1 MNVED
6 RMSGHDM
13 SPRATIAVALEYEMG
28 KDAAP
33 RVTASGRGLVAEKI
47 IATAR
52 EHGVAIEGNPLL
64 AEALSGVAVDDH
76 IPEEL
81 YRAVAEVIGF
91 VLRAAGKLR

>member
-1 MNVED
+1 
-6 RMSGHDM
+6 MSEAPAAGK
-13 SPRATIAVALEYEMG
+13 PAIAVALEYEIG

-47 IATAR
+47 IETAR
-52 EHGVAIEGNPLL
+52 QNGVAVEGNPIL
-64 AEALSGVAVDDH
+64 AEALAGVAVDDH

>member
-1 MNVED
+1 
-6 RMSGHDM
+6 MSGQDM
-13 SPRATIAVALEYEMG
+13 NPRATIAVALEYEMG

>member
-1 MNVED
+1 
-6 RMSGHDM
+6 MSEAPTPGK
-13 SPRATIAVALEYEMG
+13 PAIAVALEYEIG

-47 IATAR
+47 IETAR
-52 EHGVAIEGNPLL
+52 QNGVAIEGNPIL
-64 AEALSGVAVDDH
+64 AEALAGVAVDDH

>member
-1 MNVED
+1 
-6 RMSGHDM
+6 MSE
-13 SPRATIAVALEYEMG
+13 PPKAERPAIAVALEYEIG

-47 IATAR
+47 IETAR
-52 EHGVAIEGNPLL
+52 QHGVAIEGNPIL
-64 AEALSGVAVDDH
+64 AEALAGVAVDDH

>member
-1 MNVED
+1 MSED
-6 RMSGHDM
+6 EAPAR
-13 SPRATIAVALEYEMG
+13 PAIAVALEYEMG

-52 EHGVAIEGNPLL
+52 EHGIAIEGNPLL

>member
-1 MNVED
+1 
-6 RMSGHDM
+6 MSEAPTTGK
-13 SPRATIAVALEYEMG
+13 PAIAVALEYEIG

-33 RVTASGRGLVAEKI
+33 RVIASGRGLVAEKI
-47 IATAR
+47 IETAR
-52 EHGVAIEGNPLL
+52 QHGVAIEGNPIL
-64 AEALSGVAVDDH
+64 AEALAGVAVDDH

>member
-1 MNVED
+1 
-6 RMSGHDM
+6 MSEEA
-13 SPRATIAVALEYEMG
+13 PNPKPAIAVALEYEIG
-28 KDAAP
+28 RDSAP
-33 RVTASGRGLVAEKI
+33 RVTATGRGAIAEKI
-47 IATAR
+47 IATAK

-64 AEALSGVAVDDH
+64 AEALSGVDVDQE

>member
-1 MNVED
+1 MSED
-6 RMSGHDM
+6 PVP
-13 SPRATIAVALEYEMG
+13 PRPAVAVALEYDMT

-33 RVTASGRGLVAEKI
+33 RVTASGRGAIAEKI

-52 EHGVAIEGNPLL
+52 ENGVAVEGNPLL

>member
-1 MNVED
+1 
-6 RMSGHDM
+6 MSEKPPV
-13 SPRATIAVALEYEMG
+13 PRPAVAVALEYDMTR
-28 KDAAP
+28 DAAP

-52 EHGVAIEGNPLL
+52 ENGVAVEGNPLL

>member
-1 MNVED
+1 
-6 RMSGHDM
+6 MSDDPVP
-13 SPRATIAVALEYEMG
+13 PRLAVAVALEYDMT

-33 RVTASGRGLVAEKI
+33 RVTASGRGAIAEKI

-52 EHGVAIEGNPLL
+52 ENGVAVEGNPLL

>member
-1 MNVED
+1 MNEAP
-6 RMSGHDM
+6 GAGK
-13 SPRATIAVALEYEMG
+13 PAIAVALEYEVG

-33 RVTASGRGLVAEKI
+33 RVTASGRGLIAEKI
-47 IATAR
+47 IETAR
-52 EHGVAIEGNPLL
+52 QHGVAIEGNPIL
-64 AEALSGVAVDDH
+64 AEALAGVAVDDQ

>member
-1 MNVED
+1 
-6 RMSGHDM
+6 MSETPKAGR
-13 SPRATIAVALEYEMG
+13 PAIAVALEYEIG

-47 IATAR
+47 IETAR
-52 EHGVAIEGNPLL
+52 QHGVAIEGNPIL
-64 AEALSGVAVDDH
+64 AEALAGVAVDDH

>member
-1 MNVED
+1 
-6 RMSGHDM
+6 MSGHDM

>member
-1 MNVED
+1 
-6 RMSGHDM
+6 MSGETEP
-13 SPRATIAVALEYEMG
+13 PRPAVAVALEYEHG
-28 KDAAP
+28 KDSAP

-47 IATAR
+47 IATAK
-52 EHGVAIEGNPLL
+52 EHGVAVEGNPLL
-64 AEALSGVAVDDH
+64 AEALSGVEIDDH

>member
-1 MNVED
+1 
-6 RMSGHDM
+6 MSGEG
-13 SPRATIAVALEYEMG
+13 SPPRPAVAVALEYDIG

-33 RVTASGRGLVAEKI
+33 RVTASGRGLIAEKI

-52 EHGVAIEGNPLL
+52 EHGVAVEGNPLL
-64 AEALSGVAVDDH
+64 AEALSGVAIDDH

>member
-1 MNVED
+1 
-6 RMSGHDM
+6 MSEE
-13 SPRATIAVALEYEMG
+13 RAKARPAVAVALEYEQG
-28 KDAAP
+28 KDLAP
-33 RVTASGRGLVAEKI
+33 RVTASGRGPIAEKI

-52 EHGVAIEGNPLL
+52 EHGVAVEGNPLL
-64 AEALSGVAVDDH
+64 AEALSGVEIDDQ

>member
-1 MNVED
+1 MKGED
-6 RMSGHDM
+6 KMSGQDM
-13 SPRATIAVALEYEMG
+13 NPRATIAVALEYEMG

>member
-1 MNVED
+1 
-6 RMSGHDM
+6 MSEEPTP
-13 SPRATIAVALEYEMG
+13 PRPAVAVALEYDMAR
-28 KDAAP
+28 DAAP
-33 RVTASGRGLVAEKI
+33 RVTATGRGVIAEKI

-52 EHGVAIEGNPLL
+52 ENGVAVEGNPLL

>member
-1 MNVED
+1 
-6 RMSGHDM
+6 MSEESGTGR
-13 SPRATIAVALEYEMG
+13 PAVAVALEYDMA

-33 RVTASGRGLVAEKI
+33 RVTASGRGVIAEKI

-52 EHGVAIEGNPLL
+52 ENGVAVEGNPLL

>member
-1 MNVED
+1 
-6 RMSGHDM
+6 MSEEPVV
-13 SPRATIAVALEYEMG
+13 PRPAIAVALEYDMA

-33 RVTASGRGLVAEKI
+33 RVTASGRGVIAEKI

-52 EHGVAIEGNPLL
+52 ENGVTVEGNPLL

>member
-1 MNVED
+1 MTD
-6 RMSGHDM
+6 DA
-13 SPRATIAVALEYEMG
+13 ATPKPVIAVALEYEIG

-33 RVTASGRGLVAEKI
+33 RVTATGRGAIAEKI
-47 IATAR
+47 VATAR

-64 AEALSGVAVDDH
+64 AEALSGVEVDQE